1 MRVCVFGWALVCVC
15 RSRGGGGDSTGLIA
29 APLDGEQGEQGEA
42 NRLFPQS
49 VPQRPPLTHGAAR
62 RRAGSHGKRGTNKTT
77 DPIHKSQPLQGRR
90 ANGAGWRSDKKE
102 GEEENCTKK
111 V

>member
-1 MRVCVFGWALVCVC
+1 M
-15 RSRGGGGDSTGLIA
+15 RSRG
-29 APLDGEQGEQGEA
+29 QGEA

-49 VPQRPPLTHGAAR
+49 VPHWPPLTHGAAR

-77 DPIHKSQPLQGRR
+77 APIHKSQALEGRR

-102 GEEENCTKK
+102 GEEENGTKK
-111 V
+111 ISKAKLYSFTVLAATIVMTQRQCVSP

>member
-1 MRVCVFGWALVCVC
+1 MA
-15 RSRGGGGDSTGLIA
+15 SRG
-29 APLDGEQGEQGEA
+29 QGEA

-62 RRAGSHGKRGTNKTT
+62 RRAGSHGKKGTNKTT
-77 DPIHKSQPLQGRR
+77 APKQKSQVAEGRR

-102 GEEENCTKK
+102 GEEPNGTKL
-111 V
+111 VSQVVRLYRPGS